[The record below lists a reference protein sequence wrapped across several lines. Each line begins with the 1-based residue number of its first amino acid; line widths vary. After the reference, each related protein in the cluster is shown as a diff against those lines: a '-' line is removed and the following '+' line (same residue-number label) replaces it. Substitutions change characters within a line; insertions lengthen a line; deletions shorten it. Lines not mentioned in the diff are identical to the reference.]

1 MSLVYGSLTDMVIK
15 TSLGKMATL
24 KYTAAPQSLTF
35 SDSYWPRVD
44 SSTTDRNYG
53 YRTGNFPPT
62 TGNANFL
69 ITNGSGIIQNIWN
82 ITERNQYK
90 EVLKYNDMSIRIMI
104 DSDNVGCD
112 ISFYNTNT
120 NGEFMH
126 YRISYAAIQGYTAY
140 NAAAIVFFTVEMNG
154 NTYYMPAIISTTSDY
169 FYIEGVTYYMQHYSA
184 PIEAPTYNWIPVNH
198 LSGNSGQFSMDLST
212 IDASIIGDGE
222 TQTGSNDTTK
232 IKIFEVS
239 NFQNIVANFLD
250 DQETI
255 IAYCGGNYMTA
266 TCQRIEESPTAIFRK
281 IRLKLYYQA
290 DNTLIYTSPYFNIR
304 IGGLQTYY
312 LSMIKDDNHYM
323 AAFDL
328 IDVPQSGE
336 YQFVYNKWTLPS
348 EVEMSQIY
356 QWLLANEAETEG
368 PYDTGSEDS
377 GGDPSTPRAQ
387 DHIGDSPVPTTGGL
401 NIGFVTLYKPSSQDL
416 VNIAGFL
423 WSDNVLANFKKYFNN
438 FADNLLA
445 LFSLPYDAPNLD
457 TKAFTVGNITSETIT
472 AVPFVSNRYVD
483 IPMGEVEIRKLWE
496 SYLDFGPYTKCQIYL
511 PYVGI
516 HSLDIDELMCPAKD
530 TGVLP
535 STLGSFLSLVYRLD
549 MMSGIIVAK
558 IFVSSKDSNGVQNE
572 VRYQFTGKC
581 GHEIPITGATYAS
594 MMQSYIT
601 AGAGLATS
609 LASGGL
615 TAPMTIGAAVTANVQ
630 AQKSEVIRIGNF
642 TGNASD
648 MATKVPYIILSTP
661 NKPKLDGQEEF
672 TGFPSY
678 RSGTLSQ
685 FGGYTEVLDV
695 HLDQSS
701 ATEQEKQMI
710 IDLLKGGVILD

>member
-1 MSLVYGSLTDMVIK
+1 MSWSTFKSQLYINGSVTNLATAH
-15 TSLGKMATL
+15 SLPYAT
-24 KYTAAPQSLTF
+24 TGQGI
-35 SDSYWPRVD
+35 
-44 SSTTDRNYG
+44 SSTDITAVNGFSSGYLYMNYSEYSQLPAQGETPKKYFQLYNGNYAGITKVGSDGIQISLYNSSDQFICQALTYSGVGWASSDGLWFMFVNEGNSYNAGILIHRNNGWY
-53 YRTGNFPPT
+53 YWIMSPT
-62 TGNANFL
+62 TAEKTAGIAQFFE
-69 ITNGSGIIQNIWN
+69 GS
-82 ITERNQYK
+82 EPPQYVW
-90 EVLKYNDMSIRIMI
+90 E
-104 DSDNVGCD
+104 
-112 ISFYNTNT
+112 
-120 NGEFMH
+120 
-126 YRISYAAIQGYTAY
+126 
-140 NAAAIVFFTVEMNG
+140 
-154 NTYYMPAIISTTSDY
+154 P
-169 FYIEGVTYYMQHYSA
+169 VT
-184 PIEAPTYNWIPVNH
+184 H
-198 LSGNSGQFSMDLST
+198 LAGNSGQFSMDLST

-222 TQTGSNDTTK
+222 TQTGSNDTSK

-266 TCQRIEESPTAIFRK
+266 TCQRIVESPTAIFRK

-312 LSMIKDDNHYM
+312 LSMIKDDDHYM
-323 AAFDL
+323 GAIDL

-336 YQFVYNKWTLPS
+336 YQFVFNKWSLPS

-368 PYDTGSEDS
+368 PYDTGSEDT
-377 GGDPSTPRAQ
+377 GGNPSTPRPQ

-401 NIGFVTLYKPSSQDL
+401 NIGFVTLYKPSPQDL

-594 MMQSYIT
+594 MLQSYIT